1 MTPIATP
8 IHSVRE
14 DLDTLFERL
23 ARINAQRGA
32 MRIAADE
39 PGLHAGL
46 DPMLETLERDLT
58 LAARAAA
65 RLHDRTGGSA
75 WQPS

>member
-1 MTPIATP
+1 MTPMTTT

-23 ARINAQRGA
+23 ARINAQRSA

-39 PGLHAGL
+39 PGPNADL

-65 RLHDRTGGSA
+65 RLHDRTAVSA